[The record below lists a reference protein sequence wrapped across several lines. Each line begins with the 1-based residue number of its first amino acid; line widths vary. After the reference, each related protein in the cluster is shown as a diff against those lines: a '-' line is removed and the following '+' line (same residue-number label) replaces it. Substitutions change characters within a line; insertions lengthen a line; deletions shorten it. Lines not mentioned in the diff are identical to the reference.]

1 LKQTEGDVDLEEL
14 AGDNEEYVKILLI
27 DWSESETLITLLEN
41 FKEYT
46 EKAISEIETEINS
59 KITQDWRATE
69 QRVVTS

>member
-1 LKQTEGDVDLEEL
+1 MEEL
-14 AGDNEEYVKILLI
+14 AGDNEEYVRILLI